1 MVVDQREA
9 REGQARLAGVADGF
23 VVPLKPGNA
32 GGGKEPWFEEDAGR
46 GAGQGIGVN
55 LQTPESVQKLQNALH
70 AKAKEA
76 PDFRFYAL
84 YDKVYRGDILDFAYR
99 LARSNRGAPG
109 VDGQDFADIES
120 LGVERW
126 LGELTQ
132 ALKERTYRA
141 QAVRRVYIPKADGK
155 QRPLGIPTVRDRVVQ
170 TAVVLVLT
178 PIFEVDLDPHQ
189 YAYRPERS
197 ALDAVRHVH
206 RLLNTGHTEVVDADL
221 SDYFGSVP
229 HAELMRC
236 LARRIVDGHL
246 LALIKQWL
254 VMPVDEDDGR
264 GGIKRTTTAK
274 DDKRGTPQGAP
285 ISPLLSNLYL
295 RRFLLGWK
303 TLGLQRKLRAQIVS
317 YADDFVIL
325 CRGSAA
331 RAEAAMRVMMKK
343 LKLTVNEA
351 KTHVRRLP
359 AERFDFLGYT
369 FGRCYSARTGR
380 AYLGTRPSAKSI
392 RKVSRKIH
400 ELTSR
405 RTLLLDA
412 DDQVARLNRTLT
424 GWANY
429 FCLGPVSRAYAAL
442 DRHAASRLRRWLCLK
457 HKKAGRSAT
466 RFSYDSLYQELEL
479 VKLTA
484 TTRTFPWATA

>member
-1 MVVDQREA
+1 
-9 REGQARLAGVADGF
+9 VADGLALL
-23 VVPLKPGNA
+23 LKPGNA

-46 GAGQGIGVN
+46 SAGQEIGVN

-70 AKAKEA
+70 AKAKGA
-76 PDFRFYAL
+76 PDYRFYAL
-84 YDKVYRGDILDFAYR
+84 YDKVYRSDVLNFAYR
-99 LARSNRGAPG
+99 MARSNGGAPG
-109 VDGQDFADIES
+109 VDGQDFTAIEAY
-120 LGVERW
+120 GVERW

-132 ALKERTYRA
+132 ALKENTYRA

-170 TAVVLVLT
+170 TAAVLILT
-178 PIFEVDLDPHQ
+178 PIFEADLDANQ
-189 YAYRPERS
+189 YAYRPGRN
-197 ALDAVRHVH
+197 AHDAVRHVH
-206 RLLNTGHTEVVDADL
+206 RLLNMGYTEVVDADL

-236 LARRIVDGHL
+236 LARRIVDRQL

-254 VMPVDEDDGR
+254 VMPVDEDDGC
-264 GGIKRTTTAK
+264 GGTKRSTVAK

-295 RRFLLGWK
+295 RRFMLGWK
-303 TLGLQRKLRAQIVS
+303 TLGYERKLRARIVS

-325 CRGSAA
+325 CRGSASS
-331 RAEAAMRVMMKK
+331 AAMAMRRMMQT

-359 AERFDFLGYT
+359 HERFDFLGYT
-369 FGRCYSARTGR
+369 FGRFYSAKTGR
-380 AYLGTRPSAKSI
+380 AFIGARPSAKSV
-392 RKVSRKIH
+392 RKVSRTIH

-405 RTLLLDA
+405 RWLLLDER
-412 DDQVARLNRTLT
+412 DRVERLNRVLT

-429 FCLGPVSRAYAAL
+429 FCLGPVSSAYVAL
-442 DRHAASRLRRWLCLK
+442 DRHASHRLRRWLCLK
-457 HKKAGRSAT
+457 HKAKARSAQ
-466 RFSYDSLYQELEL
+466 RFSHEFLYHQLGL
-479 VKLTA
+479 VRLA
-484 TTRTFPWATA
+484 VTTRNFPWAHA

>member
-1 MVVDQREA
+1 M
-9 REGQARLAGVADGF
+9 
-23 VVPLKPGNA
+23 KPGNA

-46 GAGQGIGVN
+46 SAGQVIGVN

-70 AKAKEA
+70 VKAKGA
-76 PDFRFYAL
+76 LDYRFYAL
-84 YDKVYRGDILDFAYR
+84 YDKVYRRDVLEFAYR

-109 VDGQDFADIES
+109 VDGQGFADIES

-126 LGELTQ
+126 LGELAQ
-132 ALKERTYRA
+132 ALKERTYRT

-170 TAVVLVLT
+170 TAVVLVLM
-178 PIFEVDLDPHQ
+178 PIFEVDLDPRQ
-189 YAYRPERS
+189 YAYRPERG
-197 ALDAVRHVH
+197 ALDAVRQVH
-206 RLLNTGHTEVVDADL
+206 RLLSTGHTDVVDADL

-236 LARRIVDGHL
+236 LARRIVDRHL

-264 GGIKRTTTAK
+264 GGTRRTTQAK

-285 ISPLLSNLYL
+285 ISPLLSNLYM

-303 TLGLQRKLRAQIVS
+303 TRGLERELCAQIVS

-331 RAEAAMRVMMKK
+331 QAEAAMRGMMMK

-369 FGRCYSARTGR
+369 LGRCYSARTGR
-380 AYLGTRPSAKSI
+380 AYIGTRPSAKSLH
-392 RKVSRKIH
+392 KVCRTIH
-400 ELTSR
+400 DLTSR
-405 RTLLLDA
+405 RTLLLAA
-412 DDQVARLNRTLT
+412 DDQVARLNRLLT

-429 FCLGPVSRAYAAL
+429 FCLGPVSRAYTAL
-442 DRHAASRLRRWLCLK
+442 DRHVSYRLRRWLCLK

-466 RFSYDSLYQELEL
+466 RYTYEYLYKELGL
-479 VKLTA
+479 KRLSP
-484 TTRTFPWATA
+484 TTRNFPWAKT

>member
-1 MVVDQREA
+1 MVVDQRDA
-9 REGQARLAGVADGF
+9 REGQARLIGVADGL
-23 VVPLKPGNA
+23 VVPMKPGNA

-55 LQTPESVQKLQNALH
+55 LQTPESVRKLQNALH

-109 VDGQDFADIES
+109 VDGQDFVAIES
-120 LGVERW
+120 FGVERW
-126 LGELTQ
+126 LGELAQ
-132 ALKERTYRA
+132 ALKGKTYRT

-206 RLLNTGHTEVVDADL
+206 RLLNTRYTDVVDADL

-236 LARRIVDGHL
+236 LARRIVDRQL

-254 VMPVDEDDGR
+254 VMPVDEDDSR
-264 GGIKRTTTAK
+264 GGTKRTTTAK

-295 RRFLLGWK
+295 RRFLLGWR
-303 TLGLQRKLRAQIVS
+303 TLGLERKLRAQIVS

-331 RAEAAMRVMMKK
+331 RAEAAMRGMMKK

-359 AERFDFLGYT
+359 AERFDFLG
-369 FGRCYSARTGR
+369 
-380 AYLGTRPSAKSI
+380 L
-392 RKVSRKIH
+392 H
-400 ELTSR
+400 L
-405 RTLLLDA
+405 RTLLLGEDRA
-412 DDQVARLNRTLT
+412 GLPRHTPLRQEHRHGEPDDPRVDQSPHAAAGRRRPSSPSEPDHDRL
-424 GWANY
+424 GE
-429 FCLGPVSRAYAAL
+429 L

-466 RFSYDSLYQELEL
+466 RFSYEYLYQDLGL
-479 VKLTA
+479 KRLSA
-484 TTRTFPWATA
+484 TTRNFPWAKA